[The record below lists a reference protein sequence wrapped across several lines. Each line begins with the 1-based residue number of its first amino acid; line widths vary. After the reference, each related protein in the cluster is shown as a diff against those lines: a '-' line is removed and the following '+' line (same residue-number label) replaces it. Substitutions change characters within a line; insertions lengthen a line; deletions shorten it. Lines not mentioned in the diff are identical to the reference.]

1 MGWAS
6 SAKVRL
12 WAAWLV
18 SISRFGTP
26 IRARFST
33 TRAYLTDGPRQG
45 TVGRDALW
53 PFVFTCSQIDT
64 IDF

>member
-1 MGWAS
+1 MPRLVLCPNNKFTKTLEFIEDRVGRGAP
-6 SAKVRL
+6 AKVRL

-33 TRAYLTDGPRQG
+33 TRAYLTG
-45 TVGRDALW
+45 
-53 PFVFTCSQIDT
+53 
-64 IDF
+64 